1 MKELADAH
9 TDLFDDLISLFDG
22 MRSVNHFGSDVS
34 VVLFPFP
41 KIPIL
46 ISYWKRDGDLESK
59 LNLFYDQTAE
69 ENLKIESLYTLGA
82 GLANMFG
89 KIIARHK

>member
-41 KIPIL
+41 KVPIL
-46 ISYWKRDGDLESK
+46 ISYWKCDGDLESK
-59 LNLFYDQTAE
+59 LNIFFDETAE
-69 ENLKIESLYTLGA
+69 ENLMIESLYTLGF
-82 GLANMFG
+82 GLASMFE
-89 KIIARHK
+89 KIIAKHK